1 MAVALSLSLGAC
13 DQSATAY
20 FIFGTA
26 SFIMAYKHKITS
38 VNSKKGAR
46 HEKKR

>member
-1 MAVALSLSLGAC
+1 MAAALSLSLGAC
-13 DQSATAY
+13 DQSAAAY

-38 VNSKKGAR
+38 VNSKEGAR